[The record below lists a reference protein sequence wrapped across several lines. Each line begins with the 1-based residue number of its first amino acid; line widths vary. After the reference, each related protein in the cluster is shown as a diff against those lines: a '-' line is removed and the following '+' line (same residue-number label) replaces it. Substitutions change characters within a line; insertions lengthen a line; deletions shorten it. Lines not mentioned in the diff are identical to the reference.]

1 MQPLDNP
8 VSVQRF
14 QSADLQNQHVERS
27 LEKLRIGSCIMPSHT
42 RYAESGYLECQGI
55 VFAPAECWVSS
66 RVTRTLHLTLHAVS
80 VGHFSGIPTIR
91 PLEFQMGKPFGVTRE
106 LLLDRHRELPR
117 AGIWGATGTSRLLR
131 REAGGDWDCE
141 DSTCWRDDRCAAGGE
156 EQRPGVTVK
165 SRTCGGACY

>member
-80 VGHFSGIPTIR
+80 IGHFSGIPTYGQLGR
-91 PLEFQMGKPFGVTRE
+91 FERLGRVEC
-106 LLLDRHRELPR
+106 DRHLNDI
-117 AGIWGATGTSRLLR
+117 AS
-131 REAGGDWDCE
+131 
-141 DSTCWRDDRCAAGGE
+141 
-156 EQRPGVTVK
+156 
-165 SRTCGGACY
+165 